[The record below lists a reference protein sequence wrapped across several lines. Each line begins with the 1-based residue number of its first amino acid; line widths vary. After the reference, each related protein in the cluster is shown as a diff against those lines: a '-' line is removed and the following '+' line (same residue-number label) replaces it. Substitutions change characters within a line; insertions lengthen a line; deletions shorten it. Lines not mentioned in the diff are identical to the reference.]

1 MLKFSRIPV
10 RVAAM
15 RTRPMDVLVLALI
28 AVSGMYGASIGLVAV
43 AALALTAQSSKRKLE
58 IARSYRCPGTTRALT
73 ATLLL
78 SFANNLIFTLL
89 SFGLGHAVRLL
100 A

>member
-1 MLKFSRIPV
+1 
-10 RVAAM
+10 
-15 RTRPMDVLVLALI
+15 MDVLILTLVT
-28 AVSGMYGASIGLVAV
+28 VCGMYGASLVVAAI
-43 AALALTAQSSKRKLE
+43 AALALTVHSAKRKVE
-58 IARSYRCPGTTRALT
+58 IARAYPSPATTRTLT

-78 SFANNLIFTLL
+78 SFANNLVFTLL